1 MIALRRRAYLLS
13 ASRRRAYLRRQ
24 RLWTTVLYRWA
35 GRVLSIGFW
44 VSIGLIG
51 SGLLVAAIRDEPIG
65 NEVETL
71 DMVLPDALRLHSQ
84 ALIDLGILTLLM
96 TPGAVVVLAL
106 VISIRGRDR
115 LLTAVAA
122 SLVLI
127 LVGSVVISLL

>member
-1 MIALRRRAYLLS
+1 MKMNVRPYPPSPSRQRAYQ
-13 ASRRRAYLRRQ
+13 RRQ

-44 VSIGLIG
+44 TSLALLGF
-51 SGLLVAAIRDEPIG
+51 GLLVAALRGDPLG

-71 DMVLPDALRLHSQ
+71 DRVLPDAVRLHSQ
-84 ALIDLGILTLLM
+84 ALIDLGILLLLL

-115 LLTAVAA
+115 LLAAVTTL
-122 SLVLI
+122 LVLI

>member
-1 MIALRRRAYLLS
+1 MIASRRRAYLAS

-44 VSIGLIG
+44 AAFALIG
-51 SGLLVAAIRDEPIG
+51 FGLLVAALRGEPVG
-65 NEVETL
+65 GEVETL
-71 DMVLPDALRLHSQ
+71 DRVVPDAVRLHSQ
-84 ALIDLGILTLLM
+84 GLIDLGILTLLM
-96 TPGAVVVLAL
+96 TPGAVVVVAL

-115 LLTAVAA
+115 MLALVTSALL
-122 SLVLI
+122 LM